1 MSDIPSDSEVDDRNI
16 FKTGFLSI
24 RITFYSFFTGKLINS
39 PILQIRDS
47 DKKTI
52 DDRNR
57 DIPILHFLLLLFFSF
72 FFIYTIPYIQFK

>member
-47 DKKTI
+47 DKKKKSMI
-52 DDRNR
+52 
-57 DIPILHFLLLLFFSF
+57 S
-72 FFIYTIPYIQFK
+72 KS